1 MDMFDGFVFLEE
13 KKKSLIP
20 ILCQYDF
27 LSALTAAFSITSWRK
42 NRGAQESC
50 LALNS
55 AMVEN
60 TEWGRKTIFTPNDL
74 EEFFQLLYPI
84 LKTTPYDDPVLPDF
98 GEIKLNYRSKYYSVI
113 TGTGHTAPIF
123 SALQFL
129 EKISESAC
137 MDAYTDSLLCYS
149 DYCIDFLKAK
159 NTPINEDFSLHPQF
173 ESPTF
178 DYYENVKDF
187 MTEEK
192 WTGLG
197 TPLLSMLAAESNEI
211 VRSHFFSYND
221 HYYPLFN
228 PSLVIDYQTKIL
240 LTRPDRELHS
250 IVISSLADKLASI
263 YDSHDIK
270 TDHTI
275 RKPLLLDNKQPL
287 LDNKKSFAYLEDSNL
302 IVFLDCGNEHRIEEE
317 ISAIYKAH
325 TEDGLSIVDLEARIP
340 GKGYKAYHVDKECK
354 LSIICFDEHINVDQP
369 RIVLRGREEKRIY
382 TAIDLMYM
390 LMFSSEVSQIAEF
403 DSDEKNSESQV
414 LSWGGASDYFTVFLS
429 EKGFISKGAI
439 EYSNVY
445 SEVDT
450 SAAHIFSHY
459 LELGGVFPFHLS
471 STIFADP
478 ECWNVICDDNSVY
491 QFTRKVKA
499 LPGGALFKYDNG
511 CSVFLSYN
519 FFSILKESNI
529 TQSRLSLDMFRAV
542 TEKFFIEYHQDLS
555 AIPPLANTLVQFCCH
570 SLSNQNPEHYVCC
583 QKAKVSSNKLVVDFE
598 VNSSNLYLVN
608 ERKEEAIDS
617 SKLSELLSFAKWIIY
632 LQNSSDLCFHTDSD
646 TKLIVED
653 DYRIDVELGENYSQ
667 TFEKESQRRIIAEPF
682 NLRGDNTDRD
692 FFEKVANAFYE
703 DLGVHFKVLESV
715 LHHLSDSS
723 FSHDNVEF
731 DEIAPNV
738 IKAKATD
745 VLNDYLSFVVENVPV
760 EDVKSAYDFL
770 TIVPGQLKT
779 ICDTTHPILPIWERE
794 KRNHCFAVRPIY
806 MSNNDY
812 IYSPIIMEEVRKRW
826 IEGFLQFYPPFEIGL
841 ERTCTALYAWKNNY
855 EHLFSS
861 EVEVLLKE
869 SGCEYAKHDVD
880 LRREDRR
887 GNHPTIDVLGDY
899 DVIGLNTTQKRIFI
913 IECKVLQPIGSV
925 FEHSNQQKRFFTK
938 EKFDEKFQKR
948 IDYFSKVAM
957 SFFANHGYDTE
968 GFTINPYMVVNKVF
982 SSYYKHVQFPIV
994 TFDELKREI
1003 QL

>member
-1 MDMFDGFVFLEE
+1 MTPDAKDLCVFAVKRGDMKNRLDINYNLPQYTMLEE
-13 KKKSLIP
+13 KLYQTFGENLKRISDIADVICGPFGSAIKNTDYQDSGIPLVRITNINKDGYMNYDDLIYISEKLGDSLSKTQVSNGDIVVSQRGSLGQCAIVDDSFPKMNISANIIAIKNINGVSVSFLHDYFLSTVGQTLLERSVSGQVQSKITTQDIADLLIP
-20 ILCQYDF
+20 VNTDETKLTD
-27 LSALTAAFSITSWRK
+27 LLDSAYKSYKRK
-42 NRGAQESC
+42 
-50 LALNS
+50 
-55 AMVEN
+55 
-60 TEWGRKTIFTPNDL
+60 
-74 EEFFQLLYPI
+74 
-84 LKTTPYDDPVLPDF
+84 
-98 GEIKLNYRSKYYSVI
+98 
-113 TGTGHTAPIF
+113 
-123 SALQFL
+123 LQ
-129 EKISESAC
+129 
-137 MDAYTDSLLCYS
+137 
-149 DYCIDFLKAK
+149 
-159 NTPINEDFSLHPQF
+159 Q
-173 ESPTF
+173 
-178 DYYENVKDF
+178 
-187 MTEEK
+187 
-192 WTGLG
+192 
-197 TPLLSMLAAESNEI
+197 
-211 VRSHFFSYND
+211 
-221 HYYPLFN
+221 
-228 PSLVIDYQTKIL
+228 
-240 LTRPDRELHS
+240 
-250 IVISSLADKLASI
+250 ADKLQRKNPTYLIERLGLTSDYSETQKLTYATTAGSI
-263 YDSHDIK
+263 EGRIDADYYSPKFSHF
-270 TDHTI
+270 
-275 RKPLLLDNKQPL
+275 R
-287 LDNKKSFAYLEDSNL
+287 
-302 IVFLDCGNEHRIEEE
+302 
-317 ISAIYKAH
+317 
-325 TEDGLSIVDLEARIP
+325 
-340 GKGYKAYHVDKECK
+340 
-354 LSIICFDEHINVDQP
+354 
-369 RIVLRGREEKRIY
+369 
-382 TAIDLMYM
+382 
-390 LMFSSEVSQIAEF
+390 SQIEA
-403 DSDEKNSESQV
+403 
-414 LSWGGASDYFTVFLS
+414 LPYHTVS
-429 EKGFISKGAI
+429 
-439 EYSNVY
+439 
-445 SEVDT
+445 VD
-450 SAAHIFSHY
+450 
-459 LELGGVFPFHLS
+459 
-471 STIFADP
+471 D
-478 ECWNVICDDNSVY
+478 ICDDNSVY

-598 VNSSNLYLVN
+598 VNSSKIASDIAEAIDRSVEYSVIGELLQPLVCLSKDSYSELFEKMELTSGQKKTLGTTAVRIDYYFNPDTYEIKETDVSELSIRKQIAKICAAAGVLPGTYERRDATEIVRKIQESVVSHLEQAIRTLERDRLHILLLSALATEQLSVNLNRTGATLTEDIEEGERIKSLEKSTQLSEKAKMRKSALLYLIETNLYLVN